1 MLRRTDLFNESRAAS
16 EKAAQTENFTFS
28 RAMSSFAEI
37 EHLK

>member
-1 MLRRTDLFNESRAAS
+1 MVRSSDLFTESRTTS